1 MKKIIIKLIKLY
13 QEYLSLDQG
22 FLRNLVLGKNSQ
34 IVICRYQPTCS
45 DYTYQ
50 AVEKYGVIKGLFL
63 ELYLYVRG
71 TASIKCSSSAIT
83 KL

>member
-1 MKKIIIKLIKLY
+1 VKKIIIKLIKLY

-63 ELYLYVRG
+63 GSKRVLRCHPLAKGGYDPLP
-71 TASIKCSSSAIT
+71 
-83 KL
+83 

>member
-63 ELYLYVRG
+63 GSKRVLRCHPLAKGGYDPLP
-71 TASIKCSSSAIT
+71 
-83 KL
+83 